1 MLALV
6 ALPAGT
12 VVAYGWIVLML
23 HSLRV
28 LPGLVGRVAGRLML
42 LVTPAVVQRLLDLL
56 VGVRCSPK
64 GTLAAVW
71 ARYARRLSAA
81 SAAKSVNPPAS
92 P

>member
-6 ALPAGT
+6 ALLAGT
-12 VVAYGWIVLML
+12 VVADGWVVLML

-56 VGVRCSPK
+56 VGGALLAQRDRGGCLGPLCPKAECSF
-64 GTLAAVW
+64 
-71 ARYARRLSAA
+71 RRQG
-81 SAAKSVNPPAS
+81 VNPPA
-92 P
+92 

>member
-6 ALPAGT
+6 ASLAGT
-12 VVAYGWIVLML
+12 VVAYGLVVLLL

-28 LPGLVGRVAGRLML
+28 LPGLVGRVAGRLMS

-64 GTLAAVW
+64 RPWRLFG
-71 ARYARRLSAA
+71 ARYARRMSAA
-81 SAAKSVNPPAS
+81 SAAKGVNPPA
-92 P
+92 